1 MKKRFADD
9 VSVAEL
15 CEGISYISTGKRE
28 IAPGGAKVTS
38 SNTDKSY
45 TEGRT

>member
-1 MKKRFADD
+1 MKKHFADD

-15 CEGISYISTGKRE
+15 YEGISYISTGKQDG
-28 IAPGGAKVTS
+28 APGGAKVRS
-38 SNTDKSY
+38 FNTDKSY

>member
-1 MKKRFADD
+1 MKKHFADD

-15 CEGISYISTGKRE
+15 CEGICYISTGKRE
-28 IAPGGAKVTS
+28 IAPGGAKLRNF
-38 SNTDKSY
+38 NTDKSY